1 MGLFVILLISVAFL
15 AVIFTAGYND
25 KTKSDQ

>member
-1 MGLFVILLISVAFL
+1 MGLFIIILISVAFL
-15 AVIFTAGYND
+15 AVIFAAGYND